1 MKRKLLQLAQTT
13 IDNPLSGSQLRN
25 YHIMHQLAKVMDV
38 THLGFRDKP
47 ESVLTGHSY
56 APIRMKTVQRERSYT
71 FSKLVRG
78 ALGKTPAT
86 LLNSQ
91 SAAMAVALAAELETD
106 RYDIV
111 QLEGIEMS
119 PYLDIITKARHRP
132 EYIVLN
138 WHNIESELATRHA
151 LHGQTPL
158 HRLYMQRTVNQL
170 QRIEYE
176 LLQRCDMHLVTSQR
190 ERAVLLRRKAAA
202 NVMVLENGVDST
214 YFAHYPRSGDN
225 LLCST
230 NRDRLLFIG
239 SMDYSANID
248 AVMYFVEEAW
258 PAIQHDFPAL
268 RFTVVG
274 RNPPKKI
281 RALAGRTG
289 VTVTGAVPDVRP
301 YYQEAFAAVVPLRVG
316 SGTRLKVLE
325 AMAAGVPV
333 VATAVGVEGLRL
345 RCGVHFKL
353 ADSPAAFH
361 RQISELRKEPTSWRQ
376 VAAAGCKLTAETYDW
391 RSVCAELVATYCRLL
406 KIETGSAE
414 TRRPDGCLAE
424 GALTT

>member
-1 MKRKLLQLAQTT
+1 MRRKLLQLAQTT

-25 YHIMHQLAKVMDV
+25 YHIVHQLAKVIDV

-47 ESVLTGHSY
+47 ESVLAGYSY

-71 FSKLVRG
+71 FSKLIRG

-86 LLNSQ
+86 LLNSH
-91 SAAMAVALAAELETD
+91 SAAMAVALATELETD

-132 EYIVLN
+132 EYVVLN
-138 WHNIESELATRHA
+138 WHNIESELAARHA

-158 HRLYMQRTVNQL
+158 HRLYMQRTVSQL

-190 ERAVLLRRKAAA
+190 ERAVLLSRRAAA

-214 YFAHYPRSGDN
+214 YFAPDPRRDDN

-230 NRDRLLFIG
+230 KRDRLLFIG

-248 AVMYFVEEAW
+248 AVMYFVEKAW
-258 PAIQHDFPAL
+258 PAIQHDFPDL

-281 RALAGRTG
+281 RGLAARTG
-289 VTVTGAVPDVRP
+289 VAVTGAVPDVRP
-301 YYQEAFAAVVPLRVG
+301 YYRGAFAAVVPLRVG

-333 VATAVGVEGLRL
+333 LATTVGVEGLRL
-345 RCGVHFKL
+345 QSDVHFKL

-376 VAAAGCKLTAETYDW
+376 VAAAGRKLAAETYDW

-406 KIETGSAE
+406 KIETVSAE
-414 TRRPDGCLAE
+414 TGDPMSCLAD
-424 GALTT
+424 GALPA